1 MAAPR
6 ERMTTWMRL
15 RVTVALA
22 SVALGATLLSTV
34 AAAATTGP
42 ANAYSAPA
50 YVACMQA
57 ATGTPDSL
65 ERWVASCS
73 AQAQDLQGNDV
84 DVTACVRRGAVSPDA
99 VEHWALSCRPG
110 R

>member
-42 ANAYSAPA
+42 ANAYSAPT

-65 ERWVASCS
+65 ERWVATCS

>member
-15 RVTVALA
+15 GVTVALA

-73 AQAQDLQGNDV
+73 AQAQDLDGNDV
-84 DVTACVRRGAVSPDA
+84 DVTACVRRGSVSPDA